1 MKGCTKGC
9 EEDIHQSNGVGM
21 REEQFN
27 NITGPVGGQLIFFIG
42 MRLSRQT
49 RLPLR
54 MHNVYC
60 TSTGSGK
67 MEKLCLGHCALT
79 SNEAR

>member
-27 NITGPVGGQLIFFIG
+27 TLSGQIGGQLFFY
-42 MRLSRQT
+42 
-49 RLPLR
+49 
-54 MHNVYC
+54 MHE
-60 TSTGSGK
+60 TFKTD
-67 MEKLCLGHCALT
+67 
-79 SNEAR
+79 EASFAYA